1 MKHIRECKIVAKRE
15 GAQCVAVVHQGNT
28 HIRLLF
34 EAAGATFALTIPS
47 SPSSPSSP
55 RYLVE
60 FRADVRRR
68 LRAAA

>member
-1 MKHIRECKIVAKRE
+1 MKHLRECKNVLRRE

-47 SPSSPSSP
+47 SPSSPRS
-55 RYLVE
+55 LVE